1 MFEIKPIDPRRYRR
15 ETRRSSLVVVAVFA
29 MLGMGLA
36 TLSVHLLGE
45 PGGNNLR
52 WNLGGVLAGL
62 SLTVVLVRAAF
73 WQRPWMEAARYGW
86 GLKRSLM
93 RVTNSM
99 HLVEQRLAADDPT
112 ALRVLRFYHLALDH
126 MRDLDGQPGESGD
139 DEAQRE
145 QVRLGL
151 ERHGLALDQ
160 THFDPA
166 WIAQI
171 RQTCVGSRQG

>member
-1 MFEIKPIDPRRYRR
+1 MFDIKPIDPHRYRR
-15 ETRRSSLVVVAVFA
+15 ETRRSSLLIVAVFA
-29 MLGMGLA
+29 VLGLGMA
-36 TLSVHLLGE
+36 TLSVHLFGE

-62 SLTVVLVRAAF
+62 ALTVALVRAVC
-73 WQRPWMEAARYGW
+73 WQRPSMDAARYGW
-86 GLKRSLM
+86 RLKRSLM

-126 MRDLDGQPGESGD
+126 MRELDGHSGEPEE

-151 ERHGLALDQ
+151 ERHGLTLDQ
-160 THFDPA
+160 TRFDPA
-166 WIAQI
+166 WIERI
-171 RQTCVGSRQG
+171 RQTCAGARKG